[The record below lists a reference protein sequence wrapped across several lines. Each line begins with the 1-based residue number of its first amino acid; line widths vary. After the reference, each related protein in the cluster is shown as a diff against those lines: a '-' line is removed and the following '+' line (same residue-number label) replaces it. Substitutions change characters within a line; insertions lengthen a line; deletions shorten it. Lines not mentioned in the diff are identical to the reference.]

1 MLVHET
7 LIAFV
12 AKTARGVYGK
22 YGASDHETL
31 IAFVAKTAR
40 GVYGKYGASDIHEE
54 VRWV

>member
-1 MLVHET
+1 MLVHKT

-12 AKTARGVYGK
+12 AKTV
-22 YGASDHETL
+22 
-31 IAFVAKTAR
+31 R